1 MSKQEPI
8 PPTDEELEAMW
19 QQIIA
24 NAIEAGTVVPAERLF
39 GGQMY
44 NIYANNLA
52 VTSDR
57 IKAFAI
63 LDEVLQKE
71 LGYHHGFDWAK
82 YFKGA
87 EHDQCHI
94 VYKNTTDTGLLVGMI
109 HDKIKYILEK
119 KQDRGAHSM
128 QFLSDWKES
137 KTPKPTPSDNLS
149 LLAELATPRAITAI
163 DNAIKRGWI
172 ERAPEGLKWRG
183 IGTGKP
189 NTTQLAYFCQQAW
202 LPNNKERLPETAIN
216 NLFGVNRIGKY
227 VTQLMDTKQPQKWRA
242 LIDELFVD

>member
-1 MSKQEPI
+1 MSKTEPT
-8 PPTDEELEAMW
+8 PPTHEELEAMW
-19 QQIIA
+19 QQMIA

-39 GGQMY
+39 GGDMY
-44 NIYANNLA
+44 KLYADKLA

-94 VYKNTTDTGLLVGMI
+94 VYKNTTDTGLLVGLI

-119 KQDRGAHSM
+119 KQDRGAHSI

-137 KTPKPTPSDNLS
+137 KANEPTPVDNLP
-149 LLAELATPRAITAI
+149 LPPELDTPRARTAI
-163 DNAIKRGWI
+163 ERAIARGLI
-172 ERAPEGLKWRG
+172 ESAPEGLNWRG
-183 IGTGKP
+183 FGSRGTKA
-189 NTTQLAYFCQQAW
+189 QLGYFCKCAW
-202 LPNNKERLPETAIN
+202 LPTNKERLPEKAIN
-216 NLFGVNRIGKY
+216 TLFRVSRIGSTISELI
-227 VTQLMDTKQPQKWRA
+227 VTKNPQKWRA
-242 LIDELFVD
+242 DIDSLFIP

>member
-44 NIYANNLA
+44 NLYADKLA

-149 LLAELATPRAITAI
+149 LPVDLDTPRARTAI
-163 DNAIKRGWI
+163 ERAIKRGWI

-183 IGTGKP
+183 IDNKSNLVQLGYFIICTWKP
-189 NTTQLAYFCQQAW
+189 TNT
-202 LPNNKERLPETAIN
+202 ERVPESALST
-216 NLFGVNRIGKY
+216 LFGITRVDSIIWRVDEVK
-227 VTQLMDTKQPQKWRA
+227 KPQKWRD
-242 LIDELFVD
+242 LIDELFL